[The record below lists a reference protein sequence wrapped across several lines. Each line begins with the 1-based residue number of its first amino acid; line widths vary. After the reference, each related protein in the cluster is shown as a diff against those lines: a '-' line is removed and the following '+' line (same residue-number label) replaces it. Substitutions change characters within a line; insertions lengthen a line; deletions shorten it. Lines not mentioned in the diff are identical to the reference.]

1 MDQPAGDTCHWSRTF
16 AVNEAFTFAGVSAGA
31 HTVVLNGAA
40 GNCAISGG
48 NSRAVTVPSAGSVDV
63 TFSLTCALV
72 ERIAFSQNGQI
83 DVVHADGSA
92 LAIVTAGHPPP
103 RGPGGTPPAD
113 EGSAGDG
120 DICGGNP
127 AG

>member
-1 MDQPAGDTCHWSRTF
+1 TVCIDWPPGEACHWSRNF
-16 AVNEAFTFAGVSAGA
+16 AVNEAFTFPAVSAGA
-31 HTVVLNGAA
+31 HTVVLTGAA

-83 DVVHADGSA
+83 VVVHADGSA
-92 LAIVTAGHPPP
+92 LTIVTAGHA
-103 RGPGGTPPAD
+103 PAWAPD
-113 EGSAGDG
+113 GSRVAYERSVGEEAGLVG
-120 DICGGNP
+120 
-127 AG
+127 